1 MFLILANTAFG
12 DDPGKS
18 LGVVGWPLHLLEQ
31 TNPTDSWAGDPILGR
46 MVCPALTRLN
56 LLTQQSE
63 PLLAQKVSTNTLQT
77 EWNISLK
84 PNLKWW
90 SKELATSAEISKIL
104 KENLPNLISKINPS
118 SSENLSWSIHTYK
131 DNIRITWKKPPK
143 FGVYILNNLPIYR
156 KNKGKLDCL
165 GRFSLVLSNQKD
177 TLPQLT
183 DELGSIT
190 FSSSPFPAAHFDF
203 KFPHRIEFNPKQD
216 APDRPISCRRPI
228 DFPIVSGINWN
239 PHSPLGKLKEF
250 RVAMT
255 HLTPRGSL
263 LRNGAGHLG
272 DLVSAPILRAH
283 PGYNRKVL
291 VRSYNP
297 MKADNILKSIGY
309 IQKNTESKR
318 INPAGVPMKVR
329 LQSPAGDNLFVIDVI
344 KKSFAQLGIQLEIV
358 EPTTQEYD
366 GTLTGTALNWPSL
379 DLTELLEPF
388 SVLEKDPQLSKQLA
402 MYRLSLTKKDP
413 DFSILRNIHKNVYNI
428 EPTTVLMQHRA
439 CLISTKKT
447 RLPKILIRDP
457 DWFMSLIA
465 KNRRTTW

>member
-1 MFLILANTAFG
+1 
-12 DDPGKS
+12 
-18 LGVVGWPLHLLEQ
+18 
-31 TNPTDSWAGDPILGR
+31 

-63 PLLAQKVSTNTLQT
+63 PLLAQKVSINNLQT
-77 EWNISLK
+77 EWNIFLK

-90 SKELATSAEISKIL
+90 NNEQATSEEISKVL
-104 KENLPNLISKINPS
+104 QEHLPHLIANINDPS
-118 SSENLSWSIHTYK
+118 VKNLSWSIHTNK
-131 DNIRITWKKPPK
+131 DNIKIIWKTPPNL
-143 FGVYILNNLPIYR
+143 GIYILNNLPIYR
-156 KNKGKLDCL
+156 SNNGKLDCL
-165 GRFSLVLSNQKD
+165 GRFSLTSNNHKD
-177 TLPQLT
+177 TLPQLA
-183 DELGSIT
+183 DNLGNIT
-190 FSSSPFPAAHFDF
+190 FSNSSFPEARFDF
-203 KFPHRIEFNPKQD
+203 KFPHRIEFNPRQD

-228 DFPIVSGINWN
+228 DFPIISGINWN
-239 PHSPLGKLKEF
+239 PHSPLGKLRQF

-297 MKADNILKSIGY
+297 MTADNILKSIGY
-309 IQKNTESKR
+309 TQKNTESKR
-318 INPAGVPMKVR
+318 MTPTGIPMEIR
-329 LQSPAGDNLFVIDVI
+329 LKSPAGDSLFVIGVI
-344 KKSFAQLGIQLEIV
+344 RKSFARLGIQLEIV
-358 EPTTQEYD
+358 GPKTQEYD

-379 DLTELLEPF
+379 DLTELLAPF
-388 SVLEKDPQLSKQLA
+388 SQLEKDSLLSKQLA
-402 MYRLSLTKKDP
+402 MYRLSLTQKDP
-413 DFSILRNIHKNVYNI
+413 DFSILRNIHKNIYDM
-428 EPTTVLMQHRA
+428 EPITVLMQHRA
-439 CLISTKKT
+439 CLVSMKKT